1 MSVAL
6 ERRIPLARTP
16 FRRKAP
22 VNTARVAR
30 LPVKSKKREA
40 AAKEYRLL
48 RERLVEHPSGVCRVC
63 GSKPSVDLHH
73 RREMGMGG
81 ALSNPQNVV
90 PVCRSCHN
98 RVHDEQAWSRSQGL
112 LVFEGD
118 AGWAD
123 LGARVWRQ
131 Q

>member
-1 MSVAL
+1 MK
-6 ERRIPLARTP
+6 RTL
-16 FRRKAP
+16 FRRKTP
-22 VNTARVAR
+22 MNTSRRSSLQRTPLNTVSLRRQAE
-30 LPVKSKKREA
+30 LT
-40 AAKEYRLL
+40 EYRAL
-48 RERLVEHPSGVCRVC
+48 RGRLVLTPWARCVVC
-63 GSKPSVDLHH
+63 GDVPCDLHH

-81 ALSNPQNVV
+81 ALSNPRNVV

-131 Q
+131 R